1 MTHPTLI
8 RWCAALVV
16 TLAFAAAVPPAASD
30 DDPKSIADAK
40 EERDEARERQLEAAM
55 NLSIVDAADVEVVEA
70 LEAATELVNLQQ
82 AKVDASE
89 QRLAAVRDARRQA
102 EIDLEQTGAA
112 IVDLRHRARDYA
124 VESYVGLA
132 DSRAEAW
139 FDASDAT
146 VAAHKVALLD
156 TIGTD
161 TADVVDQL
169 RALEETRG
177 DLLIDAERAQ
187 IEADEIAADLAVD
200 LGELEERRNRQ
211 VQLKAELDRR
221 RTEWEA
227 ALETAEQ
234 EEADLEAFIK
244 AEEERVARELER
256 ARAAAAAA
264 AASSSGASSVPSA
277 PVGVIDA
284 DGWTWPTAG
293 GVASGFGQRLHP
305 ILGYYRMH
313 SGLDI
318 GGAQGQPIWAAN
330 EGIVIMAGW
339 NGGYGNTVVIQHGDS
354 SVTTLY
360 AHMSGFATSVGD
372 YVTSGQVI
380 GYVGS
385 TGLSTG
391 PHLHF
396 EVRISGS
403 PVDPMPYLP

>member
-1 MTHPTLI
+1 MTHSTLI

-16 TLAFAAAVPPAASD
+16 TLSFAAAVPPAASD

-40 EERDEARERQLEAAM
+40 EARDDARERQLEAAM

-169 RALEETRG
+169 RALEETRA
-177 DLLIDAERAQ
+177 DLLIDAERSQ

-221 RTEWEA
+221 RTAWEA

-244 AEEERVARELER
+244 DEEERVARELER

-264 AASSSGASSVPSA
+264 AASSSGGSSVPSA

>member
-1 MTHPTLI
+1 MTHSTPM

-16 TLAFAAAVPPAASD
+16 TLACALAVPPAASD

-102 EIDLEQTGAA
+102 ETDLEQTGAT

-156 TIGTD
+156 TVGTD

-169 RALEETRG
+169 RALEETRA
-177 DLLIDAERAQ
+177 DLLVDAERAQ
-187 IEADEIAADLAVD
+187 READEIAADLAVD

-211 VQLKAELDRR
+211 IQLKAELDRR
-221 RTEWEA
+221 RATWEA

-234 EEADLEAFIK
+234 EEADLEAFIQ

-256 ARAAAAAA
+256 ARAAAAA
-264 AASSSGASSVPSA
+264 SLSSGGSSVPSA

-339 NGGYGNTVVIQHGDS
+339 NGGYGNTVVIQHGS
-354 SVTTLY
+354 SISTLY
-360 AHMSGFATSVGD
+360 AHMSGFAASVGD

-380 GYVGS
+380 GFVGS
-385 TGLSTG
+385 TGMSTG